1 MSYVNYINAGPIRY
15 TKEIIVDEA
24 KYKFHTILLG
34 YDERQCQYMIGIK
47 CTKKCCVHPKSEKG
61 FTVHWKKFF
70 TELPPASQYGGSY
83 GLARAYFDNP
93 DELAKE
99 FGELRLGCSDI

>member
-1 MSYVNYINAGPIRY
+1 MRYLSYINSEPLRKTRETIL
-15 TKEIIVDEA
+15 DERN
-24 KYKFHTILLG
+24 YKFRTIVLG
-34 YDERQCQYMIGIK
+34 KDKHQHMIGIK
-47 CTKKCCVHPKSEKG
+47 CTKKGCVHPKSDKG

-70 TELPPASQYGGSY
+70 TKLSPASKDDGSY

-93 DELAKE
+93 DGLARE